1 MQCSDKQ
8 LREKEFEGV
17 CPAAEVRQQELE
29 SAVPIVS
36 SQRLH
41 SRLSSPAFI
50 WAGIP
55 AREWYHLQWVGPPA
69 CFITGIT
76 CMS

>member
-1 MQCSDKQ
+1 MS
-8 LREKEFEGV
+8 
-17 CPAAEVRQQELE
+17 AEVGQQELE

-41 SRLSSPAFI
+41 SRLSSPSAFI
-50 WAGIP
+50 WARIP
-55 AREWYHLQWVGPPA
+55 AREWYHLQWVGPPTY
-69 CFITGIT
+69 FITGIT